1 MGWTGFVKSTAGWYV
16 VLITKSSVV
25 ALIGGHYLYHLEG
38 TDILPI
44 ALNHKVDN
52 LVEEQRLLTTFRQV
66 DMTKNLLFSN
76 TYDITSTLQHN
87 LTRVGANEHGLGFV
101 GRFAWNHRMLAP
113 AFGKDEG
120 GGVVAKNPWATPI
133 MHGHVDEAS
142 TSISFPSLLARSRF
156 SNPLLPVELTVLN
169 RVVYVTIVACR
180 SLERD
185 ISSAGST
192 TRATWSTRSRRNKS
206 FMRQVRQDSMDHY
219 RGLHAAKGSWVRGHG
234 RGILVPSMRV
244 IGRCV
249 KIRIRKCDSTHG
261 IDGC

>member
-1 MGWTGFVKSTAGWYV
+1 MGWTGFVKFTAGWYM
-16 VLITKSSVV
+16 VLITKRSVV

-87 LTRVGANEHGLGFV
+87 LTRVGANEHRLGFV
-101 GRFAWNHRMLAP
+101 GRFAWNHRMLVP
-113 AFGKDEG
+113 AFGEDEG
-120 GGVVAKNPWATPI
+120 GGVVAKSPCATPI
-133 MHGHVDEAS
+133 MHGHVDQAS

-169 RVVYVTIVACR
+169 RVVYVILVAR
-180 SLERD
+180 
-185 ISSAGST
+185 
-192 TRATWSTRSRRNKS
+192 RSRYFAGARYFKPGLN
-206 FMRQVRQDSMDHY
+206 
-219 RGLHAAKGSWVRGHG
+219 RGRRGRRGRDAAVT
-234 RGILVPSMRV
+234 V
-244 IGRCV
+244 
-249 KIRIRKCDSTHG
+249 
-261 IDGC
+261 DGAWPPGYY